1 MENEGSYEARMSG
14 LPEAREA
21 AGSAE
26 RRRRWSAD
34 DKLAIVRETLVPGAV
49 AQAVA
54 DRHGISTGLL
64 YTWRKQMLRVAMTG
78 FAAVQVTPAVPSMLQ
93 VTDSS
98 EPVST
103 QESQG
108 SLRTSVVAASARP
121 ALIEIE
127 LPTGTKLRVGADVD
141 GPALRCVL
149 TALAASAS

>member
-1 MENEGSYEARMSG
+1 MENEGSYEALTSG

-21 AGSAE
+21 IASAK

-78 FAAVQVTPAVPSMLQ
+78 FAAVQVTPAVPSVLQ
-93 VTDSS
+93 VADSKPVAKQ
-98 EPVST
+98 EP
-103 QESQG
+103 QG
-108 SLRTSVVAASARP
+108 SLPMSRMTSPAHP